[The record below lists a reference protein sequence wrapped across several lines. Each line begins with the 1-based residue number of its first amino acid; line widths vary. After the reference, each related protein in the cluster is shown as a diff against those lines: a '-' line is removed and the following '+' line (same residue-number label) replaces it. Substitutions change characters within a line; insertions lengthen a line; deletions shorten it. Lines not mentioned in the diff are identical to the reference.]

1 MKDILKDKV
10 AVITGG
16 SRGLGYA
23 IAETYARAGAKVVI
37 ASRSAR
43 TVAEAVK
50 KLQDNG
56 GQAAGQACDVSDIQQ
71 VEALAEFAIRTFG
84 RIDIWV
90 NNAGLSAPYGPTAQ
104 IPSVDFM
111 NVINTNITGTY
122 NGSVVAMRYM
132 AAQKSGKLINLLG
145 RGDNGSIPL
154 QNAYSSSKVWVRNF
168 TKALANEYKNSGVDV
183 FGFNPGLVRTE
194 MLSDVHAI
202 SGYENK
208 LNPLRFVAML
218 WGNEA
223 NVPAAKA
230 LWLASTASDGKTG
243 QMVTVLTPL
252 FMLSRML
259 TTGLRWLLQR
269 PIEMMEL
276 NISSIQPV
284 QALAPVYVEEEI
296 YSARRKNTH
305 DQIG

>member
-1 MKDILKDKV
+1 MKDILRNKV
-10 AVITGG
+10 AIITGG

-23 IAETYARAGAKVVI
+23 IAEAYARAGAKVIV

-90 NNAGLSAPYGPTAQ
+90 NNAGLSAPYGPTAH

-122 NGSVVAMRYM
+122 NGSVVAMRYFVV
-132 AAQKSGKLINLLG
+132 QKSGKLINLLG

-168 TKALANEYKNSGVDV
+168 TKTLANEYKNSGVDV

-202 SGYENK
+202 SGYEDK
-208 LNPLRFVAML
+208 LNPLRFIAML

-223 NVPAAKA
+223 DVPAAKA
-230 LWLASTASDGKTG
+230 LWLASSATDGKTG
-243 QMVTVLTPL
+243 LMATVLTL
-252 FMLSRML
+252 WFMLSRML

-269 PIEMMEL
+269 PIELMEL

-284 QALAPVYVEEEI
+284 QELAPAYDVEEKI

-305 DQIG
+305 D